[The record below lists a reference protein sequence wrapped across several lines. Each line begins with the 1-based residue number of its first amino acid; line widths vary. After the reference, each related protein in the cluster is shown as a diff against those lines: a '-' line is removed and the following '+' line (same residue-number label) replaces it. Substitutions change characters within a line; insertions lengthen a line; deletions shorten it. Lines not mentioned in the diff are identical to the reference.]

1 MDMLSTTN
9 KGNKRMYNFLFTH
22 QDQIVHV
29 SRLIVGCLAVA
40 LPMILLYGFA
50 TITTKENQ

>member
-1 MDMLSTTN
+1 
-9 KGNKRMYNFLFTH
+9 MYNFLFTH

-50 TITTKENQ
+50 TITTKEILLYGFATITTKENQ

>member
-1 MDMLSTTN
+1 MDMLSITN

-40 LPMILLYGFA
+40 LPMILLYGFS
-50 TITTKENQ
+50 TITTKENK

>member
-1 MDMLSTTN
+1 
-9 KGNKRMYNFLFTH
+9 MYNFLFTH

-40 LPMILLYGFA
+40 LPMILLYGFS
-50 TITTKENQ
+50 TINTKENQ